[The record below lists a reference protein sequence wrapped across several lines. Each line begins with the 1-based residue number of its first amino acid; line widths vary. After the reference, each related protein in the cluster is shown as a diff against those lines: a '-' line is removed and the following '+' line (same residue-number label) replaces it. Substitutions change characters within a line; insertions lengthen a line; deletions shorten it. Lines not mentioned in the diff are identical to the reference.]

1 MGMCKGC
8 GQIFKTEDMKYGFCI
23 DCQNSESF
31 KKEIELI
38 NSGQKIKEQMKDKK
52 FFYIIVWII
61 VLPII
66 VFAIYHKAYLFALT
80 IAIFPILGL
89 INYLEDVYYNNKQMK
104 DYENK
109 KQNNKTKAIDFILKY
124 YKHIYFGIIL
134 LIIFFPPHYTNYK
147 YIKYEFIIGS
157 MYPIH
162 FSTFFAEIV
171 GILVIGLAFY
181 FLFIKNKEAK

>member
-1 MGMCKGC
+1 
-8 GQIFKTEDMKYGFCI
+8 MKSYLVTLVGGF
-23 DCQNSESF
+23 
-31 KKEIELI
+31 
-38 NSGQKIKEQMKDKK
+38 
-52 FFYIIVWII
+52 
-61 VLPII
+61 
-66 VFAIYHKAYLFALT
+66 
-80 IAIFPILGL
+80 LGL
-89 INYLEDVYYNNKQMK
+89 IVAKYLQIEFKIPFLITFLVYCIILFSIIKIFFRDTHTNNINNIDLK
-104 DYENK
+104 DIDISIFGSYENQQK

-181 FLFIKNKEAK
+181 FLFIKNKNNNVPRQ